1 MPARR
6 RWLGLEA
13 IKALT
18 AVRET
23 SIRLAHAE
31 PTHERLLHDEPESG
45 PTAALSCERSDALT
59 LADATGPPNA
69 KSSEQPAALVLVRNS
84 RCVCAPLKPR
94 VTKLRTCGRAVSL
107 PVCTKDHEVSV
118 MRPGTYRP
126 AARQGRAWRGL
137 T

>member
-1 MPARR
+1 MRTKRSQPC
-6 RWLGLEA
+6 
-13 IKALT
+13 
-18 AVRET
+18 V
-23 SIRLAHAE
+23 RLASESPMPNPH
-31 PTHERLLHDEPESG
+31 TSDEPDSG